1 MPTFTRLNSPANL
14 RRPKLSMADTRI
26 ITQAQVNQLLSM
38 ADCIQVMEQAFRWLA
53 GGETLQPL
61 RQVTWLPDKSGVLAM
76 MPAYLGGAQVMGLK
90 AISVFPGNHA
100 TPFDSHQ
107 GVVLLFETRNGRL
120 LAILD
125 ATAITAI
132 RTAAVSAL
140 ATRLLAPPQ
149 AAELAILGSGT
160 QARAHLEAMLLVRPI
175 RQVRVWS
182 RDPEHAARFAAQAAQ
197 RHGLPV
203 EASPSAQSA
212 MEGAGLIC
220 TTTSATEPVL
230 LGEWLSPGCHLNAV
244 GSSTPNA
251 RELDAPAVARA
262 RLFVDRRE
270 SALNEA
276 GELLFAMKAG
286 AVTED
291 HIQGELGDLLLGK
304 APGRQSAQE
313 ITLFKSLGL
322 AIEDLAAA
330 HFIYQKALE
339 QNVGTTLALG
349 GER

>member
-1 MPTFTRLNSPANL
+1 LV
-14 RRPKLSMADTRI
+14 DTLLI
-26 ITQAQVNQLLSM
+26 SQAQVNRLLTM
-38 ADCIQVMEQAFRWLA
+38 AECIQVMEQAFRALA
-53 GGETLQPL
+53 GGDTLQPL
-61 RQVTWLPDKSGVLAM
+61 RQVMWLPDKSGVLAT
-76 MPAYLGGAQVMGLK
+76 MPAYLGDKETMGLK

-107 GVVLLFETRNGRL
+107 GVVLLFEARNGQL

-140 ATRLLAPPQ
+140 ATRLLARPD

-160 QARAHLEAMLLVRPI
+160 QARTHLEAMRLVRPI
-175 RQVRVWS
+175 RRVRVWS
-182 RDPEHAARFAAQAAQ
+182 RNPEHAARFAEKETWHHGILVEAASSAQAA
-197 RHGLPV
+197 V
-203 EASPSAQSA
+203 A
-212 MEGAGLIC
+212 GADLIC
-220 TTTSATEPVL
+220 TTTSSTEPVL
-230 LGEWLSPGCHLNAV
+230 LGEWLPPGCHLNAV

-251 RELDAPAVARA
+251 RELDSSAVARA
-262 RLFVDRRE
+262 RLYVDRRE

-276 GELLFAMKAG
+276 GELLYALKEG
-286 AVTED
+286 AVGEG
-291 HIQGELGDLLLGK
+291 HIQAELGDLLVGK
-304 APGRQSAQE
+304 APGRQSAEE

-339 QNVGTTLALG
+339 QNVGISLALG

>member
-1 MPTFTRLNSPANL
+1 
-14 RRPKLSMADTRI
+14 MADTLVV
-26 ITQAQVNQLLSM
+26 TQAEVNQLLSM
-38 ADCIQVMEQAFRWLA
+38 AECIQVMEQAFRSLA
-53 GGETLQPL
+53 DGETLQPL
-61 RQVTWLPDKSGVLAM
+61 RQVVWLPDKSGVLAM

-140 ATRLLAPPQ
+140 ATRLLARPE
-149 AAELAILGSGT
+149 AGELAILGSGT
-160 QARAHLEAMLLVRPI
+160 QARAHLEAMLLVRPV
-175 RQVRVWS
+175 RRVRVWS
-182 RDPEHAARFAAQAAQ
+182 RQLEHAARFAGLEAQ
-197 RHGLPV
+197 RHGIPV
-203 EASPSAQSA
+203 EAASSAQA
-212 MEGAGLIC
+212 AVDGADLIC
-220 TTTSATEPVL
+220 TTTSAMEPVL
-230 LGEWLSPGCHLNAV
+230 LGEWLAPGCHLNAV

-251 RELDAPAVARA
+251 RELDTPALARA
-262 RLFVDRRE
+262 RLYVDRRE

-276 GELLFAMKAG
+276 GELLFALKAG
-286 AVTED
+286 AVGAD

-304 APGRQSAQE
+304 VPGRHSADE

-330 HFIYQKALE
+330 HFICQKALE
-339 QNVGTTLALG
+339 LNVGTRLGLG
-349 GER
+349 GAR

>member
-1 MPTFTRLNSPANL
+1 
-14 RRPKLSMADTRI
+14 MADTLI

-38 ADCIQVMEQAFRWLA
+38 AECIQVMEQAFRTLA

-61 RQVTWLPDKSGVLAM
+61 RQVTWLPDKSGLLAL
-76 MPAYLGGAQVMGLK
+76 MPAYLGGIQAMGLK

-100 TPFDSHQ
+100 TSFDSHQ
-107 GVVLLFETRNGRL
+107 GVVLLFETRNGQL

-140 ATRLLAPPQ
+140 ATRLLARPD

-160 QARAHLEAMLLVRPI
+160 QARTHLEAMRLVRPI
-175 RQVRVWS
+175 RRVRVWS
-182 RDPEHAARFAAQAAQ
+182 RNPEHAARFARQAAQ

-203 EASPSAQSA
+203 EAVPSAQA
-212 MEGAGLIC
+212 AVDGADVIC
-220 TTTSATEPVL
+220 TTTSSTEPVL
-230 LGEWLSPGCHLNAV
+230 FGEWLAPGCHLNAV

-251 RELDAPAVARA
+251 RELDTPAVARA
-262 RLFVDRRE
+262 RLYVDRRE

-276 GELLFAMKAG
+276 GELLIAMKDG
-286 AVTED
+286 AVGAD
-291 HIQGELGDLLLGK
+291 HIQGELGDLLVGK
-304 APGRQSAQE
+304 APGRQSDEE

-322 AIEDLAAA
+322 AVEDLAAA
-330 HFIYQKALE
+330 HFIYQKALQ
-339 QNVGTTLALG
+339 QNVGTRLALG
-349 GER
+349 GVR

>member
-1 MPTFTRLNSPANL
+1 L
-14 RRPKLSMADTRI
+14 
-26 ITQAQVNQLLSM
+26 
-38 ADCIQVMEQAFRWLA
+38 
-53 GGETLQPL
+53 
-61 RQVTWLPDKSGVLAM
+61 
-76 MPAYLGGAQVMGLK
+76 MPAYLGEAQAMGLK

-100 TPFDSHQ
+100 TAFDSHQ

-120 LAILD
+120 LAIMD

-140 ATRLLAPPQ
+140 ATRLLALPD
-149 AAELAILGSGT
+149 ATELAILGSGT
-160 QARAHLEAMLLVRPI
+160 QARTHLEAMLLVRPI
-175 RQVRVWS
+175 RRVRVWS
-182 RDPEHAARFAAQAAQ
+182 RDPEHAARFAGQAAQ
-197 RHGLPV
+197 RYSLLI
-203 EASPSAQSA
+203 EAAPTAQA
-212 MEGAGLIC
+212 AVDGAQVIC

-230 LGEWLSPGCHLNAV
+230 LGEWLAPGCHLNAV

-251 RELDAPAVARA
+251 RELDTLAVARA
-262 RLFVDRRE
+262 RLYVDRRE

-276 GELLFAMKAG
+276 GELLIAMKDG
-286 AVTED
+286 AVSAE
-291 HIQGELGDLLLGK
+291 HIQGELGELLVGK
-304 APGRQSAQE
+304 AVGRRSPDE

-330 HFIYQKALE
+330 HFIYRNALE

>member
-1 MPTFTRLNSPANL
+1 
-14 RRPKLSMADTRI
+14 MADTLI
-26 ITQAQVNQLLSM
+26 ITQAHVIQLLPM
-38 ADCIQVMEQAFRWLA
+38 DACIQVMEQAFRALA

-61 RQVTWLPDKSGVLAM
+61 RQVMLLPDKNGLLAM
-76 MPAYLGGAQVMGLK
+76 MPAYLGGAEAMGLK

-140 ATRLLAPPQ
+140 ATRLLSRPDSG
-149 AAELAILGSGT
+149 ELTILGSGT
-160 QARAHLEAMLLVRPI
+160 QARNHLEAMLLARPF
-175 RQVRVWS
+175 RRVRVWS
-182 RDPEHAARFAAQAAQ
+182 RQFEHAVRFAEREAQRRGVPVEAVPSAQAA
-197 RHGLPV
+197 V
-203 EASPSAQSA
+203 D
-212 MEGAGLIC
+212 GADVIC
-220 TTTSATEPVL
+220 TTTSASEPVL
-230 LGEWLSPGCHLNAV
+230 LGEWLAPGCHLNAV
-244 GSSTPNA
+244 GSSTANA
-251 RELDAPAVARA
+251 RELDTLAVARS
-262 RLFVDRRE
+262 RLFVDRLE

-276 GELLFAMKAG
+276 GDLLSAMKAG
-286 AVTED
+286 AVGSD
-291 HIQGELGDLLLGK
+291 HIQGELGDLLVGK
-304 APGRQSAQE
+304 VQGRRSADE

-339 QNVGTTLALG
+339 QKAGTLVAFG

>member
-1 MPTFTRLNSPANL
+1 LV
-14 RRPKLSMADTRI
+14 DTLLI
-26 ITQAQVNQLLSM
+26 SQAQVNRLLTM
-38 ADCIQVMEQAFRWLA
+38 AECIQVMEQAFRALA
-53 GGETLQPL
+53 GGDTLQPL
-61 RQVTWLPDKSGVLAM
+61 RQVMWLPDKSGVLAT
-76 MPAYLGGAQVMGLK
+76 MPAYLGDKETMGLK

-107 GVVLLFETRNGRL
+107 GVVLLFEARNGQL

-140 ATRLLAPPQ
+140 ATRLLARPD

-160 QARAHLEAMLLVRPI
+160 QARTHLEAMRLVRPI
-175 RQVRVWS
+175 RRVRVWS
-182 RDPEHAARFAAQAAQ
+182 RNPEYAARFAEKETWHHGILVEAASSAQAA
-197 RHGLPV
+197 V
-203 EASPSAQSA
+203 A
-212 MEGAGLIC
+212 GADLIC
-220 TTTSATEPVL
+220 TTTSSTEPVL
-230 LGEWLSPGCHLNAV
+230 LGEWLPPGCHLNAV

-251 RELDAPAVARA
+251 RELDSSAVARA
-262 RLFVDRRE
+262 RLYVDRRE

-276 GELLFAMKAG
+276 GELLYALKEG
-286 AVTED
+286 AVGEG
-291 HIQGELGDLLLGK
+291 HIQAELGDLLVGK
-304 APGRQSAQE
+304 APGRQSAEE

-339 QNVGTTLALG
+339 QNVGISLALG

>member
-1 MPTFTRLNSPANL
+1 V
-14 RRPKLSMADTRI
+14 ADTLI
-26 ITQAQVNQLLSM
+26 VTQAQINQLLPM
-38 ADCIQVMEQAFRWLA
+38 AECIQVMEQAFRSLA

-61 RQVTWLPDKSGVLAM
+61 RQVTWLPDKSGLLAL
-76 MPAYLGGAQVMGLK
+76 MPAYLGGAQAMGLK

-100 TPFDSHQ
+100 TSFDSHQ
-107 GVVLLFETRNGRL
+107 GVVLLFETRNGQL
-120 LAILD
+120 LAIQD

-140 ATRLLAPPQ
+140 ATRLLARPE

-160 QARAHLEAMLLVRPI
+160 QARTHLEAMRLVRPI
-175 RQVRVWS
+175 RRVRVWS
-182 RDPEHAARFAAQAAQ
+182 RQPEHAARFAAQEAQ
-197 RHGLPV
+197 RHGIPV
-203 EASPSAQSA
+203 EAVTSAQTA
-212 MEGAGLIC
+212 VEGADLIC

-230 LGEWLSPGCHLNAV
+230 LGEWLPPGCHLNAV

-251 RELDAPAVARA
+251 RELDTPAVVRA

-276 GELLFAMKAG
+276 GELLIAMKDG
-286 AVTED
+286 AVGAD
-291 HIQGELGDLLLGK
+291 HIQGELGDLLVGK
-304 APGRQSAQE
+304 MQGRQSADE

-330 HFIYQKALE
+330 HFIYQKALQ
-339 QNVGTTLALG
+339 QNAGTRIALG

>member
-1 MPTFTRLNSPANL
+1 
-14 RRPKLSMADTRI
+14 MADTLVV
-26 ITQAQVNQLLSM
+26 TQAQVIQLLSM
-38 ADCIQVMEQAFRWLA
+38 AECIQVIEQAFRSLA
-53 GGETLQPL
+53 GGDTLQPL
-61 RQVTWLPDKSGVLAM
+61 RQVMWLPDKSGLLAL
-76 MPAYLGGAQVMGLK
+76 MPAYLGEAQAMGLK

-100 TPFDSHQ
+100 TLFDSHQ

-140 ATRLLAPPQ
+140 ATGLLARPD

-160 QARAHLEAMLLVRPI
+160 QARTHLEAMLLVRLI
-175 RQVRVWS
+175 RRVRVWS
-182 RDPEHAARFAAQAAQ
+182 RQDEHAARFAGQAAQ
-197 RHGLPV
+197 RHGIPV
-203 EASPSAQSA
+203 EAAPSAQA
-212 MEGAGLIC
+212 AVDGADVIC

-230 LGEWLSPGCHLNAV
+230 SGEWLAPGCHLNAV

-251 RELDAPAVARA
+251 CELDTPAVVCS

-276 GELLFAMKAG
+276 GELLVAMKEG
-286 AVTED
+286 ALGAD
-291 HIQGELGDLLLGK
+291 HIQGELGDLLVGR
-304 APGRQSAQE
+304 APGRQSAEE
-313 ITLFKSLGL
+313 ITLFKLLGL

-339 QNVGTTLALG
+339 QNVGTRVALG
-349 GER
+349 GVR

>member
-1 MPTFTRLNSPANL
+1 LV
-14 RRPKLSMADTRI
+14 DTLLI
-26 ITQAQVNQLLSM
+26 NQAQVNRLLTM
-38 ADCIQVMEQAFRWLA
+38 AECIQVMEQAFRALA
-53 GGETLQPL
+53 GGDTLQPL
-61 RQVTWLPDKSGVLAM
+61 RQVMWLPDKSGVLAT
-76 MPAYLGGAQVMGLK
+76 MPAYLGDKETMGLK

-107 GVVLLFETRNGRL
+107 GVVLLFEARNGQL

-140 ATRLLAPPQ
+140 ATRLLARPD

-160 QARAHLEAMLLVRPI
+160 QARTHLEAMRLVRPI
-175 RQVRVWS
+175 RRVRVWS
-182 RDPEHAARFAAQAAQ
+182 RNPEHAARFAEKEAWHHGILVEAASSAQAA
-197 RHGLPV
+197 V
-203 EASPSAQSA
+203 A
-212 MEGAGLIC
+212 GADLIC
-220 TTTSATEPVL
+220 TTTSSTEPVL
-230 LGEWLSPGCHLNAV
+230 LGEWLPPGCHLNAV

-251 RELDAPAVARA
+251 RELDSSAVARA
-262 RLFVDRRE
+262 RLYVDRRE

-276 GELLFAMKAG
+276 GELLYALKEG
-286 AVTED
+286 AVGEG
-291 HIQGELGDLLLGK
+291 HIQAELGDLLVGK
-304 APGRQSAQE
+304 APGRQSAEE

-339 QNVGTTLALG
+339 QNVGISLALG

>member
-1 MPTFTRLNSPANL
+1 MQG
-14 RRPKLSMADTRI
+14 LSLADTLL
-26 ITQAQVNQLLSM
+26 ITQAEVTQLLSM
-38 ADCIQVMEQAFRWLA
+38 SGCIQVMEQAFRALS

-61 RQVTWLPDKSGVLAM
+61 RQVMWLPDKNGVLAM
-76 MPAYLGGAQVMGLK
+76 MPAYLGGTQAMGLK
-90 AISVFPGNHA
+90 AISVFPGNQA

-107 GVVLLFETRNGRL
+107 GVVLLFETYNGRL

-140 ATRLLAPPQ
+140 ATRLLARSD
-149 AAELAILGSGT
+149 ATELTVLGSGT
-160 QARAHLEAMLLVRPI
+160 QARVHLEAMLLVRPI
-175 RQVRVWS
+175 SRVRVWS
-182 RDPEHAARFAAQAAQ
+182 RQFEHAARFAELESE
-197 RHGLPV
+197 RCGLPV
-203 EASPSAQSA
+203 EAVPSAQAAVDSA
-212 MEGAGLIC
+212 EVIC

-230 LGEWLSPGCHLNAV
+230 QGEWLAAGCHLNAV
-244 GSSTPNA
+244 GSSTPDA
-251 RELDAPAVARA
+251 RELDTPAVARS

-276 GELLFAMKAG
+276 GELLFAMKGG
-286 AVTED
+286 AVSGD
-291 HIQGELGDLLLGK
+291 HIQGELGDLLVGSVQ
-304 APGRQSAQE
+304 GRRSADE

-330 HFIYQKALE
+330 QFVYQKALD
-339 QNVGTTLALG
+339 QKVGTQIAFG

>member
-1 MPTFTRLNSPANL
+1 MP
-14 RRPKLSMADTRI
+14 DTLV
-26 ITQAQVNQLLSM
+26 ITQAQVSQLLSM
-38 ADCIQVMEQAFRWLA
+38 AECIQVMEQAFRWLVD
-53 GGETLQPL
+53 GETLQPL
-61 RQVTWLPDKSGVLAM
+61 RQVTWLPDKNGLLAL
-76 MPAYLGGAQVMGLK
+76 MPAYLAGIQAMGLK

-107 GVVLLFETRNGRL
+107 GVVLLFETRNGQL

-140 ATRLLAPPQ
+140 ATRLLARPE

-160 QARAHLEAMLLVRPI
+160 QARTHLEAMRLARPI
-175 RQVRVWS
+175 RRVRVWS
-182 RDPEHAARFAAQAAQ
+182 RNPGHAARFAAQEVQ

-203 EASPSAQSA
+203 EVVPLAQA
-212 MEGAGLIC
+212 AVDGADIIC
-220 TTTSATEPVL
+220 TTTSASEPVL
-230 LGEWLSPGCHLNAV
+230 LGEWLPLGCHLNAV

-251 RELDAPAVARA
+251 RELDTPAVARA

-276 GELLFAMKAG
+276 GELLIAINDG
-286 AVTED
+286 ALGAD
-291 HIQGELGDLLLGK
+291 HILGELGDLLVGK
-304 APGRQSAQE
+304 VAGRRSANE

-330 HFIYQKALE
+330 HFIYQKALQ
-339 QNVGTTLALG
+339 QNVGTRLMLG